1 MSNLEVAL
9 KSCKMNAVSFDV
21 ESSLCKFISSLKT
34 QKSIVGGYL
43 QVWRK
48 CDAVTSFGIGPLYM
62 KKIFQSCSVLKR
74 Y

>member
-43 QVWRK
+43 QV
-48 CDAVTSFGIGPLYM
+48 
-62 KKIFQSCSVLKR
+62 
-74 Y
+74 